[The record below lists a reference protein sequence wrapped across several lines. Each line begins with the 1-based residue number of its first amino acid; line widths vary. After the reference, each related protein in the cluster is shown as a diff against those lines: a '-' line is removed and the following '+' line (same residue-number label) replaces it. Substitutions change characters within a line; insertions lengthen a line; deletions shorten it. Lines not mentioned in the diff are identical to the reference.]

1 MRLCK
6 VFYFSRTNEV
16 LGEPMADCK
25 KCDSSLDAIQMDE
38 TPKLMVRG
46 REIGINALDDIM
58 KDVRTRDLQEP
69 ALGTALLEE
78 VKRLDYVPPSM
89 ANDYRAALL
98 QEYLRR
104 FG

>member
-1 MRLCK
+1 MRSCK
-6 VFYFSRTNEV
+6 VFYFPRTNEV
-16 LGEPMADCK
+16 LGVPMTDCK
-25 KCDSSLDAIQMDE
+25 KCDSSLDTIQLDE

-46 REIGINALDDIM
+46 REVGINALDDIM
-58 KDVRTRDLQEP
+58 KDVRSRDLQEP

-98 QEYLRR
+98 KDYQRR